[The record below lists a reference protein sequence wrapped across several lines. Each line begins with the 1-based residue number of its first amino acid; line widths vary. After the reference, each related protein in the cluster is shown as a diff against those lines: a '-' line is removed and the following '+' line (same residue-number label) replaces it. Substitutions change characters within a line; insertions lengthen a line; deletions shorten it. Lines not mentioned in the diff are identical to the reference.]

1 MSFLL
6 TILLRRQGLTLWK
19 LSLLA
24 VLFHGL
30 LSPPSGADVGEKY
43 DAISDMDQSARAV
56 RVRLRNVEQRG
67 LMLDDT

>member
-1 MSFLL
+1 
-6 TILLRRQGLTLWK
+6 
-19 LSLLA
+19 
-24 VLFHGL
+24 
-30 LSPPSGADVGEKY
+30 VGEKY